1 MEKNIA
7 PDHSRTVVLVLL
19 LFALSGCA
27 GPIGVSRLSSQD
39 SYRLSTMNALGEGQM
54 SDSTKTVLRRYNLL
68 GNLDE
73 DPLQAIRALHAI
85 GISDDRRD
93 ILFALSELTY
103 LQATTTLTDSHQES
117 QRGAAREMFL
127 QSAVY
132 AYFYLLGEGRE
143 PPPTA
148 YDIRF
153 RIACDLYNRGLW
165 QAFPSD
171 DDHRLVLAGGDR
183 ELPAGKLSLQ
193 IQTDSLAWEFEKFEG
208 FFPAD
213 AFAVRGFTVRN
224 RTPGLGLPLIGLT
237 RKSSESPNGG
247 ALPIT
252 AVLRLSG
259 NLRDYQ
265 QGKSRATLEMYSALD
280 DAEVVINGRTVP
292 LETDITTPL
301 AYKLDV
307 SRMWNVG
314 ARRFL
319 TGDGVPVR
327 VLLIQPY
334 EPGRIPVV
342 FVHGTA
348 SSPVWWAEMVNS
360 LRADPQIRKH
370 FQFWFYQYNSS
381 NLVALS
387 AAELRESL
395 AGMIDQ
401 LDPQQRDPALQN
413 MVVIGHSQGGL
424 LTRMTAVDPGDAL
437 WRAISDQD
445 IDAAGMNPEIK
456 AFARRLVFFKSL
468 PFVRRVVFIST
479 PHRGSFLT
487 KDWVRLLVRKIIR
500 LPVDMVVN
508 SQEFLSTLD
517 TKLKLPDSLKGG
529 IPTSIDGMSS
539 ENPLLNALVS
549 LPLRPD
555 IVGHSI
561 IAVKPGMDIA
571 TGNDGVVEYTS
582 AHIDGVE
589 SEFVVRSE
597 HSCQGHPYT
606 IEEVRRILLRHIGID
621 NAWRAPDG
629 AMSAQRAAGGTCG
642 NDRQADWFFG
652 YGAAVGQPKP
662 GFEKMLCNRGLHGE
676 DAVIYRHNAANGRFG
691 TSL

>member
-1 MEKNIA
+1 MQADKIERTTIERFNAIA
-7 PDHSRTVVLVLL
+7 LIFLLVLL
-19 LFALSGCA
+19 TGCA
-27 GPIGVSRLSSQD
+27 GPIGVTRLSPQD
-39 SYRLSTMNALGEGQM
+39 SYRLSTANALGEAQM
-54 SDSTKTVLRRYNLL
+54 SDSTKTVLQRYNLL
-68 GNLDE
+68 QKLDQA
-73 DPLQAIRALHAI
+73 PLQAIRALHEI
-85 GISDDRRD
+85 GKSDDRRD
-93 ILFALSELTY
+93 ILFALSELNY
-103 LQATTTLTDSHQES
+103 LQAERTLLGYNPES
-117 QRGAAREMFL
+117 RRGAAREMFL

-132 AYFYLLGEGRE
+132 AYFYLLGDGRE

-153 RIACDLYNRGLW
+153 RNACELYNRGLW
-165 QAFPSD
+165 QAFPYAD
-171 DDHRLVLAGGDR
+171 DNGLILSGGDR
-183 ELPAGKLSLQ
+183 NLPAGKLPLQ
-193 IQTDSLAWEFEKFEG
+193 IRTDSLAWEFENFES

-213 AFAVRGFTVRN
+213 AYAIRGFTVRN

-237 RKSSESPNGG
+237 RKSNESPNGG
-247 ALPIT
+247 ALPLT
-252 AVLRLSG
+252 AILRISG
-259 NLRDYQ
+259 SLRDYQ
-265 QGKSRATLEMYSALD
+265 QGKSRAELELYSALD
-280 DAEVVINGRTVP
+280 DAEVQINGRTVP

-301 AYKLDV
+301 AYKLDEV
-307 SRMWNVG
+307 NMWNVG

-319 TGDGVPVR
+319 TGAGVPVR

-348 SSPVWWAEMVNS
+348 SSPVWWAEMLNS

-395 AGMIDQ
+395 TGMIDQ
-401 LDPQQRDPALQN
+401 LDPQHRDPALQK

-424 LTRMTAVDPGDAL
+424 LTRMTAVDPGDTL

-445 IDAAGMNPEIK
+445 IDALDMNPKIK
-456 AFARRLVFFKSL
+456 EFARRLVFFKSL
-468 PFVRRVVFIST
+468 PFVKRVVFIST

-487 KDWVRLLVRKIIR
+487 KDWVRTLVRKIIR

-508 SQEFLSTLD
+508 SQEFLTTLD
-517 TKLKLPDSLKGG
+517 TKLKLPSSLKGG
-529 IPTSIDGMSS
+529 IPTSIDGMSA
-539 ENPLLNALVS
+539 ENPMLKALVS

-555 IVGHSI
+555 IIGHSI

-571 TGNDGVVEYTS
+571 TGNDGVVEYKS
-582 AHIDGVE
+582 AHIGGVE
-589 SEFVVRSE
+589 SEFIVRAE

-621 NAWRAPDG
+621 NAWQAP
-629 AMSAQRAAGGTCG
+629 AEVVPEKTASAL
-642 NDRQADWFFG
+642 
-652 YGAAVGQPKP
+652 P
-662 GFEKMLCNRGLHGE
+662 E
-676 DAVIYRHNAANGRFG
+676 
-691 TSL
+691 